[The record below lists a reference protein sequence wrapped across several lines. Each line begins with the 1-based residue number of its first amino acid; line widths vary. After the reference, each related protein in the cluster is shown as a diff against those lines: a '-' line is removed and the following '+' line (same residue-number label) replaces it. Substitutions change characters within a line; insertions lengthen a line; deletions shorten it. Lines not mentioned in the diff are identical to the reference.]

1 MHSQEQKKLIA
12 HVRSRVKKLFK
23 EYPVK
28 AHGFDHAVRVSK
40 WAVIIAKSERVDVF
54 LPEVAA
60 LLHDI
65 GRVPEELPGNTKR
78 HYELSYEMCREWFR
92 EDKVFDVLSKK
103 EKLSILYALRYHW
116 NDAANKYKIAWVLRD
131 ADKLDALGSI
141 GLKRSV
147 DFWGEYKEKVIQ
159 DLRFKGDIVMNL
171 RSKKAISIMKNK
183 KLFEPIRHYFH
194 NILRK
199 QIEPVEL

>member
-1 MHSQEQKKLIA
+1 MYNKNQKNLLGY
-12 HVRSRVKKLFK
+12 VRLKVKNLFK
-23 EYPVK
+23 AHPVK
-28 AHGFDHAVRVSK
+28 AHGFDHAQRVSK

-54 LPEVAA
+54 LSEVAA

-65 GRVPEELPGNTKR
+65 GRIPEELPGNTKR
-78 HYELSYEMCREWFR
+78 HHELSYEMCREWFR

-141 GLKRSV
+141 GLKRSI
-147 DFWGEYKEKVIQ
+147 DFLGKSKEKVMQ

-171 RSKKAISIMKNK
+171 RSQKAISIMKNK

-194 NILRK
+194 NVLRK